1 MRTKSDHLRVDI
13 QEATDDGV
21 RTFTIKLRAPLN
33 NFELSDLLRQRNA
46 IQPFNRHLK
55 RTIKTATADYLRA
68 ADALVASLSPKPERP
83 AKVRTYLIE
92 TDSVN

>member
-13 QEATDDGV
+13 QEATDDEV
-21 RTFTIKLRAPLN
+21 RTFTIKLTAPLN
-33 NFELSDLLRQRNA
+33 NFELSDLLRQRHV

-55 RTIKTATADYLRA
+55 RTIKNATADYLRA
-68 ADALVASLSPKPERP
+68 ADALVAGLSLQPERP
-83 AKVRTYLIE
+83 PKVRNYLIE